1 MGVTTLTGAAAARVL
16 YVNGMWPGKRNM
28 KIIIFTLLLLSYTCA
43 EGRSPEVKSDP
54 LEGMNQVTYRFNNT
68 ADKYVLKPFAQ
79 GYTTITPKPIRRG
92 ISNFFGNLGD
102 VNNSVNNVLQ
112 GKLRKGLG
120 DLLRIVVNTTIG
132 IGGIFDPAS
141 KMGLTKHSESFGQ
154 TLTVWG
160 VPQGPYVVL
169 PFFGPNTLTDA
180 LLNPL
185 NPRLDPLRYL
195 YPVDHRNSLF
205 ALRAVDDRAD
215 LLAAESLVFGDRY
228 IFIRDAYLQRRNYLV
243 LDGEVEDEF
252 DDF

>member
-1 MGVTTLTGAAAARVL
+1 
-16 YVNGMWPGKRNM
+16 M
-28 KIIIFTLLLLSYTCA
+28 KTIIFALLLLSYTCA
-43 EGRSPEVKSDP
+43 EGSGAEVNLDP
-54 LEGMNQVTYRFNNT
+54 LKGMNQVTYRFNNT
-68 ADKYVLKPFAQ
+68 ADKYVLKPIAQ
-79 GYTTITPKPIRRG
+79 GYTRIAPELIRRG

-102 VNNSVNNVLQ
+102 LNNGVNNLLQ
-112 GKLRKGLG
+112 GKPRKGIG

-132 IGGIFDPAS
+132 IGGLLDPAS
-141 KMGLTKHSESFGQ
+141 KMGLAKHTESFGQ
-154 TLTVWG
+154 TLSVWG

-169 PFFGPNTLTDA
+169 PFLGPNTVTDA
-180 LLNPL
+180 LLTPL
-185 NPRLDPLRYL
+185 NPRLDPVRYL

-228 IFIRDAYLQRRNYLV
+228 IFLRDAYLQRRSYLV

>member
-1 MGVTTLTGAAAARVL
+1 MGVTTLIGAATVMALGLGGAVIAERT
-16 YVNGMWPGKRNM
+16 M
-28 KIIIFTLLLLSYTCA
+28 KTIIFILLLLSFTSA
-43 EGRSPEVKSDP
+43 EGSSPEVNSDP
-54 LEGMNQVTYRFNNT
+54 LKGVNQVTYRFNNT
-68 ADKYVLKPFAQ
+68 ADKYVLKPIAL

-102 VNNSVNNVLQ
+102 VNNGVNNLLQ
-112 GKLRKGLG
+112 GKPRKGLG
-120 DLLRIVVNTTIG
+120 DFMRIIVNTTIG
-132 IGGIFDPAS
+132 IGGLFDPAS
-141 KMGLTKHSESFGQ
+141 KMGLAKHAESFGQ
-154 TLTVWG
+154 TLSVWG

-185 NPRLDPLRYL
+185 NPRLDPVRYL

-205 ALRAVDDRAD
+205 ALRAIDDRAE
-215 LLAAESLVFGDRY
+215 LLTAESLVFGDRY
-228 IFIRDAYLQRRNYLV
+228 IFLREAYLQRRNYLV